1 MKYLLTIIFI
11 STIFSCSNLD
21 FNCDYRIVT
30 HTNALKPTDTTVVD
44 TIPTINAISY
54 GYYIDTALI
63 KINSYEDAEKGIVT
77 MVSNDSEIKYDIKGI
92 WDSDKGE
99 CILAGITKEDITIVV
114 CDPTTK
120 SYAYRVGNAAKGLN
134 EVVVSLL
141 FMPWKITPETPT
153 YNQSKWIVSKELEN
167 GILID

>member
-1 MKYLLTIIFI
+1 M
-11 STIFSCSNLD
+11 
-21 FNCDYRIVT
+21 
-30 HTNALKPTDTTVVD
+30 
-44 TIPTINAISY
+44 
-54 GYYIDTALI
+54 I
-63 KINSYEDAEKGIVT
+63 KIKSYDDAEKGIVT
-77 MVSNDSEIKYDIKGI
+77 IVSNDSELKYDIKGI
-92 WDSDKGE
+92 WDSAKGE
-99 CILAGITKEDITIVV
+99 CVLEGITKEDITIVV

-141 FMPWKITPETPT
+141 FMPWKITPEAPT